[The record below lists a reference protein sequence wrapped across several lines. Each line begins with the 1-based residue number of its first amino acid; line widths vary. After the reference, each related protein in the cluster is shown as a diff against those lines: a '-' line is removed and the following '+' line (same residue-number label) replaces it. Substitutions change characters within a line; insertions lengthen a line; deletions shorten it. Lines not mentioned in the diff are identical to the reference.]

1 MEYTTPQ
8 FAELG
13 SLAALTLG
21 SGGSSLD
28 GSCMNTQEGG
38 GNNNRPNTSGGTCK
52 V

>member
-21 SGGSSLD
+21 QGGSSLD
-28 GSCMNTQEGG
+28 GLCTDNQKGG
-38 GNNNRPNTSGGTCK
+38 GNNGVNGTSGGTCR
-52 V
+52 

>member
-21 SGGSSLD
+21 QGGSSLD
-28 GSCMNTQEGG
+28 GLCTDNQKGG
-38 GNNNRPNTSGGTCK
+38 GNNLKPSASGGTCK
-52 V
+52 

>member
-21 SGGSSLD
+21 HGGSSMD
-28 GSCMNTQEGG
+28 GQCADTQRGG
-38 GNNNRPNTSGGTCK
+38 GNDLKLDTPGSC
-52 V
+52 